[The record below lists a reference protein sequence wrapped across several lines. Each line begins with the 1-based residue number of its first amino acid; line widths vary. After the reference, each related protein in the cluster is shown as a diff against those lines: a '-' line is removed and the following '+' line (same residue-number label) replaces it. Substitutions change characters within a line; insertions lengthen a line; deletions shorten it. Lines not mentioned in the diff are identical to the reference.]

1 MMKTSLRCILAG
13 FASCTILYANASPLQ
28 PKSVD
33 ELTGQE
39 LSAQYYAYPYTD
51 SPAPALTPAPDGYEP
66 FHIEHYG
73 RHGSRWLI
81 DQRDYEYP
89 VAELEKAE
97 RNGYLTPLGKETLEL
112 LRDIAAKEQGRCE
125 ELTDMGALQHQLI
138 GERMVRNFPQVF
150 APGSTVN
157 AKSTIVIRC
166 ILSMVNELNSI
177 NKLAPGVKVLADASN
192 ADMRYMNFDD
202 TTGVKIRKAAK
213 KKELKKFQ
221 AKYPEKGV
229 FLTRLITNPE
239 FIRDSIDNSRVERR
253 LWRVLS
259 NMQSHIGMPWLTDRV
274 FSREEQHGQWMRSNA
289 NWFVEA
295 GNSKLTKNRAQY
307 SQRHLLRNFIE
318 SADTAVASPRV
329 SANLRFG
336 HDGMVL
342 PLTVL
347 MEINDYARE
356 INSLDQLEQ
365 SRWYCQDII
374 PMAANIQMIFYRPT
388 DSTATDDVLV
398 KVLLNENEIVLPGT
412 PVSGPYYRWKDL
424 RKYYLEKLDSFKE

>member
-13 FASCTILYANASPLQ
+13 LASCTMLYASAFPLQ
-28 PKSVD
+28 PKPAE
-33 ELTGQE
+33 ELTGRE

-51 SPAPALTPAPDGYEP
+51 SPAPALTPTPDGYEP

-89 VAELEKAE
+89 LAELEKAE
-97 RNGYLTPLGKETLEL
+97 RNGYLTPLGKETLQL
-112 LRDIAAKEQGRCE
+112 LRDIADKEQGRRE

-138 GERMVRNFPQVF
+138 GERMVGNFPQVF

-166 ILSMVNELNSI
+166 ILSMVNELNAISR
-177 NKLAPGVKVLADASN
+177 LAPGAKVLSDASN
-192 ADMRYMNFDD
+192 ADMHYMNFDD
-202 TTGVKIRKAAK
+202 TTGVKIRKAVK

-221 AKYPEKGV
+221 AKYPEKGE
-229 FLTRLITNPE
+229 FLNRLISNQK
-239 FIRDSIDNSRVERR
+239 FIHDSIDNSRVERR

-274 FSREEQHGQWMRSNA
+274 FTREEQRGQWMRSNA
-289 NWFVEA
+289 SWFVDA

-318 SADTAVASPRV
+318 SADTAVTSPRV

-336 HDGMVL
+336 HDGMLL

-347 MEINDYARE
+347 MEINDYGRE
-356 INSLDQLEQ
+356 INSLDELEQ
-365 SRWYCQDII
+365 SRWYCHDII

-388 DSTATDDVLV
+388 GSTDPGDVLV
-398 KVLLNENEIVLPGT
+398 KVLLNENETVLPAT

-424 RKYYLEKLDSFKE
+424 RTYYLDKLNSLK